1 MAAVTKATR
10 VGMDASTGMY
20 ARHPA
25 AGLLAGADI
34 AAGAPCY
41 INADGKV
48 YEAIGT
54 TLNAAATKV
63 RGFAPK
69 AFKAGEAVALY
80 GANARFRWGSGLTPG
95 QDLYLGLTSG
105 GLDTA
110 ATTGG
115 TVPIAFAIDATD
127 IMVL

>member
-1 MAAVTKATR
+1 MAAVTKATT
-10 VGMDASTGMY
+10 VGMDASTGEY
-20 ARHPA
+20 ARHI

-48 YEAIGT
+48 YEANGVA
-54 TLNAAATKV
+54 LNAAAVV

-69 AFKAGEAVALY
+69 LYKAGEAVALY
-80 GANARFRWGSGLTPG
+80 GTNARFRWGSGLTPG
-95 QDLYLGLTSG
+95 ASLYLGATSG

-115 TVPIAFAIDATD
+115 TAPIAFAIDTTD